1 MIQFKTNG
9 TNENCVVRINGTVV
23 TNNAYVYDYGDYG
36 MAWVEIEADE
46 GYVFDENTS
55 FNLILRPTDEYGN
68 PLTDEYGNPL
78 TTYLTVTTGGSWVG
92 NWNSTFTKFTYTLDQ
107 YFMGTVEVNNAVA
120 VEEADDEPVYEVQ
133 AIFDVENVDVFVN
146 DIPVA
151 DRDVFDR
158 GAPEF
163 VLRIVCHEGY
173 AFNETTPFDITF
185 NGEGLLITTTDPL
198 FSECWNED
206 YTVFE
211 IEFEGFD
218 PLSEIFLNLD
228 NVSPAEITGEEPDFS
243 PANVFALIYSPTPEQ
258 LESLSRDRYI
268 TLGSTGYIEYLDM
281 GKYFHN
287 LYSTPFDL
295 SEHRLPTATNVLV
308 GGRSLDTKACLME
321 SSVVEIDLGTI
332 EVPPKYNNAYD
343 YVNTACYLHVPFMN
357 SVELD
362 VARVIGKVVHAEYVL
377 DLYSGK
383 ATLNIYSDGLIMNSI
398 EVNLG
403 LKIPFYQHLTDTIT
417 WQTTSNMLL
426 STVTTPYIEVVRNI
440 PYDET
445 GVYGFNRIESG
456 VIGDYTGFVVV
467 SSVQLTTNATR
478 VEQREIERLLAGGV
492 YL

>member
-9 TNENCVVRINGTVV
+9 TNENCVVRINGEVV
-23 TNNAYVYDYGDYG
+23 TNNDYVYDYGDYG

-55 FNLILRPTDEYGN
+55 FNLNLSPTDEYGN

-78 TTYLTVTTGGSWVG
+78 TIYLTVTTGGSWAS
-92 NWNSTFTKFTYTLDQ
+92 NWNSTFTKFTYTLDP
-107 YFMGTVEVNNAVA
+107 YFMGSVEVNNAVA
-120 VEEADDEPVYEVQ
+120 VEEVGNTPVYEVRVFFNNVQ
-133 AIFDVENVDVFVN
+133 NVDIFVN
-146 DIPVA
+146 DIPVTDGA
-151 DRDVFDR
+151 VIDR
-158 GAPEF
+158 GDPE
-163 VLRIVCHEGY
+163 LIVRVVAHEGY
-173 AFNETTPFDITF
+173 AFNATTPFSVVV
-185 NGEGLLITTTDPL
+185 NGDTVLVNPTDL
-198 FSECWNED
+198 RFRDSWNED

-211 IEFEGFD
+211 TDFQFSN
-218 PLSEIFLNLD
+218 PLSVVFLD
-228 NVSPAEITGEEPDFS
+228 IINVSPAETTGEIPDLS
-243 PANVFALIYSPTPEQ
+243 PANIFALIYSPTPEQ
-258 LESLSRDRYI
+258 LESLSQDRYI
-268 TLGSTGYIEYLDM
+268 TLEPVGYLELLDI
-281 GKYFHN
+281 GKYIHN

-295 SEHRLPTATNVLV
+295 SEYRLPTATNILV

-343 YVNTACYLHVPFMN
+343 YVNTTCYLHVPFMKGI
-357 SVELD
+357 ELD

-383 ATLNIYSDGLIMNSI
+383 ATLNIYSDGLIINSM

-403 LKIPFYQHLTDTIT
+403 LKIPFYQQWTDFIT
-417 WQTTSNMLL
+417 QATSNMLL

-445 GVYGFNRIESG
+445 GVYGFGRLERG
-456 VIGDYTGFVVV
+456 VIGDYTGFVAV
-467 SSVQLTTNATR
+467 SSVQLTTTATR
-478 VEQREIERLLAGGV
+478 VEQREIERLLASGV

>member
-9 TNENCVVRINGTVV
+9 TNVNCVVRINGTVV
-23 TNNAYVYDYGDYG
+23 TNNDYVFDYGDYG
-36 MAWVEIEADE
+36 MAWVEIEANE
-46 GYVFDENTS
+46 GYVFDESTS
-55 FNLILRPTDEYGN
+55 FNLNLSPTDEYGN

-78 TTYLTVTTGGSWVG
+78 MIFLTVTTGGSWVG

-107 YFMGTVEVNNAVA
+107 YFAGSVEVNNAVA
-120 VEEADDEPVYEVQ
+120 VEVVEEPVYKVQ
-133 AIFDVENVDVFVN
+133 AIFYDVENVDVFVN
-146 DIPVA
+146 DIPVVNGV
-151 DRDVFDR
+151 VFDR
-158 GAPEF
+158 GSPEF

-173 AFNETTPFDITF
+173 AFDATTPFEIVF
-185 NGEGLLITTTDPL
+185 NGEPLLITTTDPV
-198 FSECWNED
+198 FSDCWNED

-211 IEFEGFD
+211 MEFQYFD
-218 PLSEIFLNLD
+218 PLPIVFLSLGS
-228 NVSPAEITGEEPDFS
+228 VFPAEITGEVPDFS

-258 LESLSRDRYI
+258 LESIGQDRYI
-268 TLGSTGYIEYLDM
+268 TLGSSGDMEALDI

-308 GGRSLDTKACLME
+308 GGRVLDTKACLME

-362 VARVIGKVVHAEYVL
+362 VARVIGKVIRAEYVL

-403 LKIPFYQHLTDTIT
+403 LKIPFYQQLTDIIT
-417 WQTTSNMLL
+417 QNTSNMLL
-426 STVTTPYIEVVRNI
+426 NTVTTPYIEVVRNI

-445 GVYGFNRIESG
+445 GVYGFNRIERG